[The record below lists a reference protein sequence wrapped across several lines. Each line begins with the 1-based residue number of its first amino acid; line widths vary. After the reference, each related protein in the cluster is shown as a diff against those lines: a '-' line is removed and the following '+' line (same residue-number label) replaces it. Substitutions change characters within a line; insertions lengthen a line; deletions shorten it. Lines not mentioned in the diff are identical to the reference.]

1 MNAYN
6 FYVYILTN
14 DYNNVMY
21 IGVTNDLR
29 RRISEH
35 KNGIVEG
42 FTKRYNVH
50 KLVYVEYYQDIRTAT
65 AREKQLKGWKR
76 DKKNA
81 LVESKNPQ
89 WRELPVLMLDSA
101 IYTIVVIL
109 TRASKANPS
118 AKDLPY
124 CWHSSTA
131 CLL

>member
-1 MNAYN
+1 MFYVLVYWFQSIQERSRDKGKSASFKPVIPDTMPNYN

-14 DYNNVMY
+14 TSNKVMY

-76 DKKNA
+76 GKKNA

-89 WRELPVLMLDSA
+89 WRELPV
-101 IYTIVVIL
+101 
-109 TRASKANPS
+109 
-118 AKDLPY
+118 
-124 CWHSSTA
+124 
-131 CLL
+131 